1 LKHLV
6 EYADSL
12 ARLREPEEATV
23 TSRDLEPDDLK
34 RLQHGLCEY
43 EAKALLRRYSIRVP
57 NESLARTADEAVDIA
72 AKIGGRVAL
81 KIQSPD
87 IPHKTDYDGVILA
100 ITGEGKVRDAFAR
113 LIATAHSRKP
123 QADIHGVLVQEML
136 PMGRELALGIVRDV
150 NFGPVLMVA
159 MGGIYLEVQ
168 RDVVFEPLPVRR
180 TTALAML
187 RRLRGWPV
195 LRGFRGA
202 EGADLDALADLM
214 ERLSVLVETS
224 GDVVREIDLNPV
236 FVYDSG
242 KGLVVVDAL
251 VVGTKSAE

>member
-1 LKHLV
+1 V
-6 EYADSL
+6 
-12 ARLREPEEATV
+12 
-23 TSRDLEPDDLK
+23 
-34 RLQHGLCEY
+34 
-43 EAKALLRRYSIRVP
+43 
-57 NESLARTADEAVDIA
+57 
-72 AKIGGRVAL
+72 
-81 KIQSPD
+81 
-87 IPHKTDYDGVILA
+87 
-100 ITGEGKVRDAFAR
+100 
-113 LIATAHSRKP
+113 
-123 QADIHGVLVQEML
+123 HGVLVQEML
-136 PMGRELALGIVRDV
+136 PIGRELALGIVRDV
-150 NFGPVLMVA
+150 NFGPILMVA
-159 MGGIYLEVQ
+159 MGGIFLEVQ

-180 TTALAML
+180 STAHAML

-251 VVGTKSAE
+251 VVGSKSAE